1 MTATHSNKMVFLTYS
16 VEERSMFDDMANRD
30 SELNLLRDEF
40 DFDKW
45 MSDREETF
53 MVSENFADRLND
65 VLTRI
70 MSAK

>member
-53 MVSENFADRLND
+53 IVSENFADRLND